1 MKVYREIMKQLI
13 IMTIHQHFL
22 LNYSMNCYDYF
33 ITIKIIQVLYE
44 KIPHFQQEIR
54 MKRIGPPKKWTRHRI
69 YDVLFQS
76 SVKALHVS
84 YFLLTGLFI
93 VQVVGYVKGKPIEI
107 LSTNTNP
114 PHQVFWGSEFI

>member
-1 MKVYREIMKQLI
+1 
-13 IMTIHQHFL
+13 
-22 LNYSMNCYDYF
+22 
-33 ITIKIIQVLYE
+33 
-44 KIPHFQQEIR
+44 

-114 PHQVFWGSEFI
+114 PHQVFCGSIRVNMKDKLNFLYLSGSQAG

>member
-1 MKVYREIMKQLI
+1 
-13 IMTIHQHFL
+13 
-22 LNYSMNCYDYF
+22 
-33 ITIKIIQVLYE
+33 
-44 KIPHFQQEIR
+44 

-93 VQVVGYVKGKPIEI
+93 VQVVGYVKVDKPKFLEEHKRKEAERMAE
-107 LSTNTNP
+107 LQEKAEKERLGFQTT
-114 PHQVFWGSEFI
+114 

>member
-1 MKVYREIMKQLI
+1 
-13 IMTIHQHFL
+13 
-22 LNYSMNCYDYF
+22 
-33 ITIKIIQVLYE
+33 
-44 KIPHFQQEIR
+44 

-114 PHQVFWGSEFI
+114 PHQVFLGLRVNMKDKLNFLYLIKWFTGRVT